1 MNVPLWA
8 AIPVLLLVTTA
19 ARTDVLTRKIPNTLT
34 FPALLLA
41 LVTHLVLGGR
51 DGFLSALAGMTVA
64 GVALIPGWLMRW
76 MGAGDVK
83 LMAAVGAWLGFP
95 QALIALLASLVAGG
109 AIAAVVALRR
119 KVFWTAVQNAT
130 LTGVWTLSRS
140 PGAAPAPLTTG
151 IRFPFALAVLVGC
164 TTALWLKP

>member
-51 DGFLSALAGMTVA
+51 DGLLSALAGMTVA

-83 LMAAVGAWLGFP
+83 LMAAVGA
-95 QALIALLASLVAGG
+95 
-109 AIAAVVALRR
+109 
-119 KVFWTAVQNAT
+119 
-130 LTGVWTLSRS
+130 
-140 PGAAPAPLTTG
+140 
-151 IRFPFALAVLVGC
+151 
-164 TTALWLKP
+164 